1 MIYIYIVSLT
11 TPLLVGPL
19 PHYITVMVII
29 QKKTK
34 KYQSECKLIIIVI
47 SFLVILNYT
56 FWTVLDLAVYNS
68 AAYSVTLLVAAA
80 LSSAV

>member
-34 KYQSECKLIIIVI
+34 KYQS
-47 SFLVILNYT
+47 
-56 FWTVLDLAVYNS
+56 
-68 AAYSVTLLVAAA
+68 
-80 LSSAV
+80 